1 MMYGDIIVQTAN
13 QVRPYEVSRGQTDE
27 TIEAVE
33 TQLLEAMNQ
42 GKGLSFKSM
51 VANFDRIVAAFKAI
65 PVAGEPKVRVGVVG
79 EIYIKYSP
87 WATTIWRS
95 FSCPRGPSRWSPA

>member
-65 PVAGEPKVRVGVVG
+65 PVAGEPKVPGRRGG
-79 EIYIKYSP
+79 EIYINTPP
-87 WATTIWRS
+87 WATTTWRS